1 VAKLIEKSACEGL
14 LPVSAGKIELAE
26 VGPFRITSVAPL
38 LGEEAACAVALAAL
52 GLGWPDPN
60 RADTNGDTACLFSG
74 RGQAFLIGADPA
86 GLRGKAALTDQ
97 SDAWAAMELR
107 GPGVEAVLA
116 RLVAADLREK
126 SFPPGSAIRSGLGH
140 MMSVLWRA
148 APDRV
153 RIFVFRSM
161 AATAVH
167 ELHVAMKAVAAR
179 AAV

>member
-1 VAKLIEKSACEGL
+1 VARLIEKTACDGL
-14 LPVSAGKIELAE
+14 LPVSAGRMDLVEI
-26 VGPFRITSVAPL
+26 GPLRITSVAPFA
-38 LGEEAACAVALAAL
+38 GEEAAAAAAL
-52 GLGWPDPN
+52 ETMGLGWPRPN
-60 RADTNGDTACLFSG
+60 RATAAGETACLFTG
-74 RGQAFLIGADPA
+74 RAQAFLIGADPA

-126 SFPPGSAIRSGLGH
+126 GFPPGSAIRSGLGH
-140 MMSVLWRA
+140 MMSVLWRV

-153 RIFVFRSM
+153 RILVFRSM